1 MPDRDQILQ
10 MIDDVYAARSAGD
23 RATLSRCWSADATLR
38 IAGRMDLA
46 SGGRLPTGKGDAN
59 AHASG
64 LIDLF
69 QFHDLKRLH
78 AVVEGDTAAVH
89 WHLRVSSGGGEPV
102 DTEVYDLWK
111 VGPDGKIHSLVQFV
125 DTALM
130 KHLLDGEPQK
140 IEMSLPA

>member
-1 MPDRDQILQ
+1 MADRDQILQ
-10 MIDDVYAARSAGD
+10 MIDDIYTARAAGD
-23 RATLSRCWSADATLR
+23 RDTLAKCWASDASLR

-46 SGGRLPTGKGDAN
+46 SGGRVPHGKGNAN
-59 AHASG
+59 ENVSA

-102 DTEVYDLWK
+102 DTEIYDLWK
-111 VGPDGKIHSLVQFV
+111 VGPDGKICSLVQFV

-130 KHLLDGEPQK
+130 KHLLDGEAQK
-140 IEMSLPA
+140 LEMTIPA